1 MQEALTALN
10 SFMTHIWPQATDPMR
25 HRGSEKSLDAD
36 HDAQPGPLQH
46 GSPGSTEE
54 TSKYPSIHPRPQ
66 LQLLLLTWDTCEVS
80 SVDPRDPC

>member
-25 HRGSEKSLDAD
+25 QRGPEQPLDAD

-46 GSPGSTEE
+46 GSLGSTEE
-54 TSKYPSIHPRPQ
+54 TSQVSQVSIM
-66 LQLLLLTWDTCEVS
+66 
-80 SVDPRDPC
+80 